1 MKVERAK
8 PDFSHELTLMAK
20 GLRLIAGVDEVGRG
34 PLAGPVAVA
43 AVILD
48 PLAIPDGID
57 DSKLAPEAKREGLSK
72 AILESAIGVSIALA
86 SAAEIDAYNIRGAT
100 LRAMRRALA
109 ALAPRPSFALID
121 GRDVPEG
128 LICPAEALIGGD
140 GRSQSIAAASI
151 VAKVLRDQLMREA
164 DRHCPGYGFA
174 LHKGYATAA
183 HRAPIERLG
192 LSRLHRRSFR
202 SIAVAYVE
210 EG

>member
-1 MKVERAK
+1 MRQGARFV
-8 PDFSHELTLMAK
+8 
-20 GLRLIAGVDEVGRG
+20 AGVDEVGRG

-48 PLAIPDGID
+48 PCAIPDGLD
-57 DSKLAPEAKREGLSK
+57 DSKLVPEAQREVLSK
-72 AILESAIGVSIALA
+72 AILESALAVSIALA

-109 ALAPRPSFALID
+109 ALAPRPDFALID
-121 GRDVPEG
+121 GRDAPEG
-128 LICPAEALIGGD
+128 LVCPAEALIGGD

-151 VAKVLRDQLMREA
+151 VAKVLRDSLMRQA

-174 LHKGYATAA
+174 QHKGYGTAA
-183 HRAPIERLG
+183 HREPIERLG

-202 SIAVAYVE
+202 MTVAVELVE